1 MTFKKIF
8 IYFSLIPIVLAT
20 LNYFFASIGRF
31 TWGYDN
37 VNQIS
42 TMAFIIAGLN
52 CLYIIFRNFQ
62 TGLNDKFWYVFAGL
76 MAILFFGYLYIGL
89 SLSNAGF

>member
-8 IYFSLIPIVLAT
+8 IYFSLIPVIIAI
-20 LNYFFASIGRF
+20 LNKEITSINF
-31 TWGYDN
+31 LPWAHDN
-37 VNQIS
+37 VNEIGLVLLG
-42 TMAFIIAGLN
+42 IAGLN

-62 TGLNDKFWYVFAGL
+62 TGLNDKFWHVFTGL